1 MYNNTGAVL
10 RADLNLVLEEASQST
25 SLFIG
30 QTLAPVFGVDY
41 KAGQYAKI
49 TRQTGELMK
58 AGGVERAPFGG
69 YSRVT
74 RAYTSDSYLTTE
86 RGLEEQIDD
95 SQRKEVARY
104 FAVEAVAARN
114 ILRAMQLAHEIRV
127 ADLVFNSNNWN
138 TTTSSVALTETT
150 AQDGTFDFPKLVLE
164 AQNRLLKKGVP
175 YNTLVL
181 SQENYNIIRRSPKLQ
196 TFLYGNLP
204 SGQYRLVTA
213 QDLAT
218 ALNIPNVL
226 IASATQDTAGK
237 GKAPVLTNVYSNE
250 YMWLGQVAGG
260 DFSAG
265 GALRTLVWNAEG
277 GIFVTESYR
286 NEELRSDIVRVRHS
300 TVEKVIDST
309 AAELIDLNG

>member
-1 MYNNTGAVL
+1 MYNNTGAIL
-10 RADLNLVLEEASQST
+10 RADLTTVLEEASQST

-30 QTLAPVFGVDY
+30 QTLAPVLGVDY

-49 TRQTGELMK
+49 TRQSGELMK

-74 RAYTSDSYLTTE
+74 RAYESDSYVTTE

-104 FAVEAVAARN
+104 FAVESVAARN
-114 ILRAMQLAHEIRV
+114 ILRAMQLSHEIRV
-127 ADLVFNSNNWN
+127 RDLVWNNGNWN
-138 TTTSSVALTETT
+138 TTYAGVDFTEANIETI
-150 AQDGTFDFPKLVLE
+150 DFPKVILD

-181 SQENYNIIRRSPKLQ
+181 SQEIYNLVRRSPKLQ

-204 SGQYRLVTA
+204 SGAYRLVTT

-218 ALNIPNVL
+218 AFNIQQVL
-226 IASATQDTAGK
+226 IASASYDTAAK
-237 GKAPVLTNVYSNE
+237 GKAPVLQPVYNND

-300 TVEKVIDST
+300 TTEKIIDAT
-309 AAELIDLNG
+309 AGELIALVD

>member
-74 RAYTSDSYLTTE
+74 RAYTSDSYVVTE

-114 ILRAMQLAHEIRV
+114 ILRAMMLSHEIRV
-127 ADLVFNSNNWN
+127 ADLLFNSSNWN
-138 TTTSSVALTETT
+138 NTTASVTLTEAN
-150 AQDGTFDFPKLVLE
+150 AQDGTFDFPKLILD

-196 TFLYGNLP
+196 TFLYGNMP

-213 QDLAT
+213 SDIAT

-226 IASATQDTAGK
+226 IASASYDTAAK
-237 GKAPVLTNVYSNE
+237 NKAPNLQPVYNNN

-300 TVEKVIDST
+300 TAEKIIDAT
-309 AAELIDLNG
+309 AGELLTVS

>member
-49 TRQTGELMK
+49 TRETGELMK

-74 RAYTSDSYLTTE
+74 RAYTSDSYLVTE

-95 SQRKEVARY
+95 SQRKEVSRY

-127 ADLVFNSNNWN
+127 AELLYNSNNWN
-138 TTTSSVALTETT
+138 TTQATVLTENS
-150 AQDGTFDFPKLVLE
+150 AQDGTFDFPKIILD
-164 AQNRLLKKGVP
+164 AQNRLLKKGVA

-181 SQENYNIIRRSPKLQ
+181 SQEVYNIIRRSPKLQ
-196 TFLYGNLP
+196 TFLYGNMP

-213 QDLAT
+213 QDIAT
-218 ALNIPNVL
+218 SLNIQNVL
-226 IASATQDTAGK
+226 IASASHDTAAK
-237 GKAPVLTNVYSNE
+237 GKAPNLQPVYNPY
-250 YMWLGQVAGG
+250 YMWIGQVAGG
-260 DFSAG
+260 EFSAG
-265 GALRTLVWNAEG
+265 GAMRTLVWNAEG

-300 TVEKVIDST
+300 TSEKIIDST
-309 AAELIDLNG
+309 AGELISID

>member
-30 QTLAPVFGVDY
+30 QTIAPVFGVDY

-74 RAYTSDSYLTTE
+74 RAYTSDSYVVTE

-114 ILRAMQLAHEIRV
+114 ILRAMMLSHEIRV
-127 ADLVFNSNNWN
+127 ADLLFNSNNWTN
-138 TTTSSVALTETT
+138 TTTSVALSETT
-150 AQDGTFDFPKLVLE
+150 AQDGTFDFPKMILD

-196 TFLYGNLP
+196 TFLYGNMP

-213 QDLAT
+213 SDIAT

-226 IASATQDTAGK
+226 IASASYDTAAK
-237 GKAPVLTNVYSNE
+237 NKTPNLQPVYNNN

-300 TVEKVIDST
+300 TAEKIIDAT
-309 AAELIDLNG
+309 AGELITVS

>member
-30 QTLAPVFGVDY
+30 QTIAPVFGVDY

-49 TRQTGELMK
+49 TRQGGELMK

-74 RAYTSDSYLTTE
+74 RAYTSDSYVVTE

-114 ILRAMQLAHEIRV
+114 ILRAMQLSHEIRV
-127 ADLVFNSNNWN
+127 ADLLFNSNNWN
-138 TTTSSVALTETT
+138 NTTTSVTLTESN
-150 AQDGTFDFPKLVLE
+150 AQDGTFDFPKIILD

-196 TFLYGNLP
+196 TFLYGNMP

-213 QDLAT
+213 SDIAT

-226 IASATQDTAGK
+226 IASASYDTAAK
-237 GKAPVLTNVYSNE
+237 NKAPNLQPVYNNN

-300 TVEKVIDST
+300 TAEKIIDAT
-309 AAELIDLNG
+309 AGELITVS

>member
-30 QTLAPVFGVDY
+30 QTIAPVFGVDY

-74 RAYTSDSYLTTE
+74 RAYTSDSYVVTE

-114 ILRAMQLAHEIRV
+114 ILRAMMLSHEIRV
-127 ADLVFNSNNWN
+127 ADLLFNSSNWN
-138 TTTSSVALTETT
+138 NTTASVTLTEAN
-150 AQDGTFDFPKLVLE
+150 AQDGTFDFPKLILD

-181 SQENYNIIRRSPKLQ
+181 SQENYNIIRRSAKLQ
-196 TFLYGNLP
+196 TFLYGNMP

-213 QDLAT
+213 SDIAT

-226 IASATQDTAGK
+226 IASASYDTAAK
-237 GKAPVLTNVYSNE
+237 NKAPNLQPVYNNN

-300 TVEKVIDST
+300 TAEKIIDAT
-309 AAELIDLNG
+309 AGELITVS

>member
-25 SLFIG
+25 ALFVG
-30 QTLAPVFGVDY
+30 QTIAPVLGVDY

-74 RAYTSDSYLTTE
+74 RAYESDSYITTE

-95 SQRKEVARY
+95 SQRKEVSRY
-104 FAVEAVAARN
+104 FAVESVATRN
-114 ILRAMQLAHEIRV
+114 ILRAMMLSHEIRV
-127 ADLVFNSNNWN
+127 AELLFNSSNWN
-138 TTTSSVALTETT
+138 TTYSGVDLNESN
-150 AQDGTFDFPKLVLE
+150 AQDGTFDFPKIVLD
-164 AQNRLLKKGVP
+164 AQTRLLKKGVP
-175 YNTLVL
+175 YNTLVI

-196 TFLYGNLP
+196 TFLYGNMP

-213 QDLAT
+213 QDLAVS
-218 ALNIPNVL
+218 LNIPNVL
-226 IASATQDTAGK
+226 ITSATYDTASK
-237 GKAPVLTNVYSNE
+237 GKAPVLTNVYGNG

-300 TVEKVIDST
+300 TTEKIIDAT
-309 AAELIDLNG
+309 AGELITLLD